1 MKLALDSD
9 RSEFIE
15 ALIDDEELQNQTLV
29 PFLKES
35 ILSGSSIDA
44 LVDDDT
50 FGFTPENPIPVNGP
64 LGQQTYLSKLR
75 TGSGVGFFF
84 HRLGSL
90 GRIDIYKAVS
100 FDGLVELEL
109 YLDMYH
115 PRRSRKAVSGYYLD
129 LEQSAFTGFTLTMPN
144 FPQGYEA
151 ILNGLPES
159 IRPAYATADQVRP
172 FLRRTDLGTD
182 SPFRNWKNRI
192 HSDDWDRA
200 LEQRG
205 YIVPTYNDAFA
216 VAELPGVRFGWSP
229 SKALSKRR
237 QMSGGDLYD
246 PMSAM
251 VLDGWDQ
258 FQTIFEEELFE
269 GSSLGPHRIFIDDQ
283 GPFASFILCDVT
295 PGSAL
300 TDAFVEFFATFYC
313 TFRKYPV
320 EGWIADFEANPG
332 SNLPGHTS
340 LICFRWTTNVAI
352 LGRPFAKDGPSLGAI
367 DAPSPYEI
375 KGNSTLHELKCIEV
389 GTCKLCDLASEIWCN
404 EQQVADISR
413 YFRNGPDD
421 PLPTSISFDE
431 REQLIT
437 GSHSWCLSL

>member
-1 MKLALDSD
+1 MKLVFDSD

-15 ALIDDEELQNQTLV
+15 ALIYDEELQNQTLV

-44 LVDDDT
+44 LIDDDT
-50 FGFTPENPIPVNGP
+50 FGLTPDNPIPVNGP

-75 TGSGVGFFF
+75 TAAGVGFFF

-90 GRIDIYKAVS
+90 GRIDIYQAVS
-100 FDGLVELEL
+100 FDGQVELEL
-109 YLDMYH
+109 FLDMYH

-129 LEQSAFTGFTLTMPN
+129 LEQSAFTGFTLTMPD
-144 FPQGYEA
+144 FPQGYEV

-172 FLRRTDLGTD
+172 YLHG
-182 SPFRNWKNRI
+182 SPWRPDGGFGNWKNLI

-216 VAELPGVRFGWSP
+216 VAELPGSRFGWSP
-229 SKALSKRR
+229 SNALSKRR
-237 QMSGGDLYD
+237 QMSEGDLYD

-251 VLDGWDQ
+251 VLDGWDK
-258 FQTIFEEELFE
+258 FQTIFDKELFE
-269 GSSLGPHRIFIDDQ
+269 GSSLSPHRIFIDDQ

-295 PGSAL
+295 PGFAL

-320 EGWIADFEANPG
+320 EGWVADFEPNPG
-332 SNLPGHTS
+332 SNLPGRTS
-340 LICFRWTTNVAI
+340 LICFRWTANVEI
-352 LGRPFAKDGPSLGAI
+352 LGRPFAKDGPSLGSI
-367 DAPSPYEI
+367 DASAPYEI
-375 KGNSTLHELKCIEV
+375 NDNSTLRELKCIEV
-389 GTCKLCDLASEIWCN
+389 GDCKLCGLASEIWCN
-404 EQQVADISR
+404 EQQLADISS

-421 PLPTSISFDE
+421 PLPTSISFDD
-431 REQLIT
+431 REKLIT
-437 GSHSWCLSL
+437 GSHPWCLSL